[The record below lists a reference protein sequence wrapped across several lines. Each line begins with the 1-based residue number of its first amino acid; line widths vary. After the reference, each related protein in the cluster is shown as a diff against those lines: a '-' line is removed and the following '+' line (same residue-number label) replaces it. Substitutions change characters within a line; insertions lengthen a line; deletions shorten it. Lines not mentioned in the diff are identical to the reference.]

1 MDIYVCL
8 YQSRVVGASAKLQ
21 GAELIRTD
29 EAQRLVDLGYPND
42 ADTVRNDAYCVF
54 YDRMTIVNVDL
65 RDID

>member
-1 MDIYVCL
+1 M
-8 YQSRVVGASAKLQ
+8 GASAKLQ

-65 RDID
+65 RDLD